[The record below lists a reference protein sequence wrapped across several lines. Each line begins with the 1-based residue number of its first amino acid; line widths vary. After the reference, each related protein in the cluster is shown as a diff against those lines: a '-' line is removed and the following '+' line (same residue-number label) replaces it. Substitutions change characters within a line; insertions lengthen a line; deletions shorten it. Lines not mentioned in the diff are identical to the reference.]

1 MAYTNI
7 FNSNKYLRTTAKYVG
22 RYSSVL
28 GMLLIFFVF
37 TLLSSNFLSVRNINN
52 ILSSAAPIFFVVIGL
67 SFVILTGS
75 VDLSTG
81 GVVSC
86 TCVIVGLYIG
96 DVGNKILWVAL
107 AVGIGAGLLNGL
119 LISMLKIPSFIGT
132 LCTYSI
138 WKCVALVL
146 SGSFNKAIPL
156 DKVSVIAWSR
166 EAWFIFPVTYLI
178 ALGIY
183 FIALFIERYTTMG
196 KSIYAVGA
204 NVGAARMAGISIVK
218 AQIAAYLMCGI
229 GSALC
234 GACYALRTRSSYPSI
249 GDTLNLL
256 AMAAVVMGGT
266 SLAGGK
272 GTVATT
278 LPSVIT
284 MVMLQ
289 TALKVLGLDAYWQEI
304 VFGIVLLGAIYINAD
319 RSGSKDVIIK

>member
-1 MAYTNI
+1 
-7 FNSNKYLRTTAKYVG
+7 
-22 RYSSVL
+22 
-28 GMLLIFFVF
+28 MLLIFFIF

-52 ILSSAAPIFFVVIGL
+52 ILSSAAPLFFVVIGL

-81 GVVSC
+81 GVVSA

-107 AVGIGAGLLNGL
+107 AVGVVAGLLNGL
-119 LISMLKIPSFIGT
+119 LISLLKIPSFIGT

-138 WKCVALVL
+138 WKCVALIL

-166 EAWFIFPVTYLI
+166 EIWFLFPVTYLI

-183 FIALFIERYTTMG
+183 LIALFIERYTTMG
-196 KSIYAVGA
+196 KSIYAIGA

-234 GACYALRTRSSYPSI
+234 GAAYALRTRSSYPSI

>member
-1 MAYTNI
+1 
-7 FNSNKYLRTTAKYVG
+7 
-22 RYSSVL
+22 
-28 GMLLIFFVF
+28 MLLIFFVF
-37 TLLSSNFLSVRNINN
+37 SLLSSNFLSVRNISN
-52 ILSSAAPIFFVVIGL
+52 ILSAAAPIFFVVTGL

-81 GVVSC
+81 AVASC

-96 DVGNKILWVAL
+96 EFGNKILWVVL

-119 LISMLKIPSFIGT
+119 LISLLKIPSFIGT

-156 DKVSVIAWSR
+156 DKISVIGWSR
-166 EAWFIFPVTYLI
+166 AVYFLFPITYLI
-178 ALGIY
+178 AFGVYLL
-183 FIALFIERYTTMG
+183 ALFIERYTTMG

-218 AQIAAYLMCGI
+218 AQIVAYLMCGI
-229 GSALC
+229 GSAIC
-234 GACYALRTRSSYPSI
+234 GAAYALRTRSSNPSV